1 MNTIKSAAAMAAT
14 GAALM
19 GGPAEAS
26 PTQQNDP
33 APIVQQSGPEV
44 PNAIWNG
51 FKKVVGL
58 PYQET
63 EYWSAQEAKK
73 ADAVKSTAERGLWG
87 LWTYKEDSYTKDGQR
102 EETHY
107 YKRNNEVKRDEFHA
121 ISGARSWTGEIRN
134 GRPVGR
140 VRTFDMTGQE
150 KGSYLYDDNG
160 LQNGLQRE
168 YTDGRLTHEFTMEHG
183 KRDGEE
189 RFYDSTTGSLQRT
202 VPWKQDAKHGTE
214 NNLVNGDYTTYANG
228 VKNGP
233 FKETTKEE
241 GPTYA
246 SNSLE
251 RTGTYR
257 DGVVQVKRERL
268 IGPDGTLKRDTP
280 FNDKG
285 QKDGTERFEHG
296 DFTTYTNGVKNG
308 PFQETQLDRGSEA
321 HNANALEKTGTYR
334 DGVAHVSKERVLQPG
349 GKVIRETHY
358 DENGQKHG
366 EERIGES
373 TNLSITPYNHGKI
386 DGVQRDGANYTTYNQ
401 GKMEGPYWKVS
412 TPALNGK
419 WEPQITEAEN
429 GTIQNGTRTVQSKT
443 FTKMIYGNDQSI
455 AGIPIT
461 EQQAKEESLK
471 VVGQSGLQKTLAAAA
486 NGGTGTPLA
495 VPADK
500 AKEVEKG
507 FKMMSTNTTTDEK
520 SAPQPIR
527 PPVNQGGR

>member
-14 GAALM
+14 GVALM
-19 GGPAEAS
+19 GGPAEAA
-26 PTQQNDP
+26 PTQQNVPD
-33 APIVQQSGPEV
+33 PIVQQSGPEV
-44 PNAIWNG
+44 PNALWNG

-73 ADAVKSTAERGLWG
+73 TDAVKSTAERGLWG

-121 ISGARSWTGEIRN
+121 ITGARSWTGEIRN

-168 YTDGRLTHEFTMEHG
+168 YTDGRLTHEFTMAHG

-189 RFYDSTTGSLQRT
+189 RFYDSATGSLQRT
-202 VPWKQDAKHGTE
+202 VPWKQDAKHGVE
-214 NNLVNGDYTTYANG
+214 NNLENGDYTTYTDG

-251 RTGTYR
+251 RIGTYR
-257 DGVVQVKRERL
+257 DGVAQVKRERL
-268 IGPDGTLKRDTP
+268 IGPDGKLKRETP

-308 PFQETQLDRGSEA
+308 PFQETQLDRGREA
-321 HNANALEKTGTYR
+321 HNANALERTGTYQN
-334 DGVAHVSKERVLQPG
+334 GVAHVSKERVLEPD

-366 EERIGES
+366 EERIGDS
-373 TNLSITPYNHGKI
+373 NITPYNHGKI
-386 DGVQRDGANYTTYNQ
+386 DGVQRDGGSYTTYNQ
-401 GKMEGPYWKVS
+401 GKMEGPYRQVS
-412 TPALNGK
+412 TPAVNGK
-419 WEPQITEAEN
+419 WEPQITEAED
-429 GTIQNGTRTVQSKT
+429 GTIQNGTRTVHKKT
-443 FTKMIYGNDQSI
+443 FTKMIYGNDESV

-471 VVGQSGLQKTLAAAA
+471 VVGQNGLQKTLATAA
-486 NGGTGTPLA
+486 NGGTGMGTKQQPGDTKTPA
-495 VPADK
+495 
-500 AKEVEKG
+500 
-507 FKMMSTNTTTDEK
+507 EK